1 MKDGLCNIVGSVILL
16 FIKIL
21 HIAFMKGDFKMQSKG
36 KNNGVVA
43 MGQRSTHISSQRMTN
58 NWRREIGENI
68 VEKLLFACA
77 FIAVLSIIV
86 ITVFIFYRG
95 LPAISEIGFRDFVLG
110 KEWNPSGKEYG
121 IFPMIIGS
129 VYSTIGAIIIGV
141 PVGVLTAIFLSEIAP
156 KPIVKILKPAVE
168 LLAGI
173 PSVVY
178 GFFGLTVFV
187 PLIHEYL
194 GGSGNSLLATSL
206 ILGIMILPTIINISV
221 SSINAVP
228 REYKEGSL
236 ALGVSHIQTIFRIIL
251 PAAKSGILTA
261 VVLGI
266 GRAIGETMA
275 VVLVS
280 GNSPIIPGALT
291 DKLRTMTGHIAL
303 EMKYAM
309 GLQEDALF
317 ATGVIL
323 FVFIMVINFILNI
336 LIHKAGDVDE

>member
-1 MKDGLCNIVGSVILL
+1 MTLK
-16 FIKIL
+16 KIR
-21 HIAFMKGDFKMQSKG
+21 HD
-36 KNNGVVA
+36 
-43 MGQRSTHISSQRMTN
+43 
-58 NWRREIGENI
+58 WRKKKKIGENLI
-68 VEKLLFACA
+68 EKLFFICA
-77 FIAVLSIIV
+77 FIAVLSIIL
-86 ITVFIFYRG
+86 ITMFIFYRG
-95 LPAISEIGFRDFVLG
+95 LPAIAEIGFKDFILK
-110 KEWNPSGKEYG
+110 KEWRPSAKQYG
-121 IFPMIIGS
+121 IFSMIIGS
-129 VYSTIGAIIIGV
+129 IYSTIGAIIVGV
-141 PVGVLTAIFLSEIAP
+141 PIGVLTAIFLSEMVP
-156 KPIVKILKPAVE
+156 KPIVKILKPCVE

-206 ILGIMILPTIINISV
+206 ILGIMILPTIINISM

-228 REYKEGSL
+228 KEYKEGSL
-236 ALGVSHIQTIFRIIL
+236 ALGVTHIQTIFRVIL
-251 PAAKSGILTA
+251 PAARSGILAA

-280 GNSPIIPGALT
+280 GNSPIVPGALI

-317 ATGVIL
+317 ATGVVL
-323 FVFIMVINFILNI
+323 FIFIMIINLILNI
-336 LIHKAGDVDE
+336 LTHKAGDMDE

>member
-1 MKDGLCNIVGSVILL
+1 MNDGLCNIVGSVVLL

-21 HIAFMKGDFKMQSKG
+21 HIAFMKGDFK
-36 KNNGVVA
+36 
-43 MGQRSTHISSQRMTN
+43 RMTN
-58 NWRREIGENI
+58 NRRREIGENI

-110 KEWNPSGKEYG
+110 KEWKPSGKEYG

-141 PVGVLTAIFLSEIAP
+141 PVGILTAIFLSEIAP

-194 GGSGNSLLATSL
+194 GGSGNGLLAASL

-228 REYKEGSL
+228 MEYKEGSL
-236 ALGVSHIQTIFRIIL
+236 ALGVSHIQTIFRVIL
-251 PAAKSGILTA
+251 PAAKSGILA
-261 VVLGI
+261 AIVLGI

-275 VVLVS
+275 VILVA
-280 GNSPIIPGALT
+280 GNSPIIPTALT

-317 ATGVIL
+317 GTGVIL
-323 FVFIMVINFILNI
+323 FIFIMIINLILNI
-336 LIHKAGDVDE
+336 LIHKAGGVDE